1 VGGAGE
7 PQDRVGGAGVLAYL
21 RSASRSGPAHD
32 VRLVAVNFT
41 DAVAEIA
48 APPGEWT
55 VEVSTHR
62 RMSPGPVSGRLALA
76 ADEATILRP
85 LGAMRGRYTT
95 GTP

>member
-7 PQDRVGGAGVLAYL
+7 PGDSPGGAGVLAYL
-21 RSASRSGPAHD
+21 RSASRSGHAND

-41 DAVAEIA
+41 DAVVEIPT
-48 APPGEWT
+48 PPGEWT

-62 RMSPGPVSGRLALA
+62 PMSPGPLNGRLALA

-85 LGAMRGRYTT
+85 LRAMPGRSTT